1 MTDDDGSGLQSDPR
15 DPEAMSPNP
24 DLSEDLGYDLV
35 DLDVITVDDP
45 REQVLVM
52 PKDEEMLHDD
62 MFLVANP
69 GALVDLVD
77 WA

>member
-1 MTDDDGSGLQSDPR
+1 MTDDDDSGLRSEPQNL
-15 DPEAMSPNP
+15 EAIPPNP

-35 DLDVITVDDP
+35 DLDIITVDNP

-52 PKDEEMLHDD
+52 PKDEEMIHDD

-69 GALVDLVD
+69 GALVDLID
-77 WA
+77 WV